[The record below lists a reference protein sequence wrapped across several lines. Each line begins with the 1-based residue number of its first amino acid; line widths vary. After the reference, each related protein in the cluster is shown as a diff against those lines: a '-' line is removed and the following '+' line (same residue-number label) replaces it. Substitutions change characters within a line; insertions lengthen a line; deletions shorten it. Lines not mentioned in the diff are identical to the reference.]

1 MSKLEIMDQSFLE
14 YALRL
19 AEGARAKLAEDR
31 KRLEELRTKQ
41 DQNPIPVASVSS
53 LIQSKP
59 G

>member
-1 MSKLEIMDQSFLE
+1 MDQSLLE
-14 YALRL
+14 YARRL

-31 KRLEELRTKQ
+31 KRLDELRTRQ
-41 DQNPIPVASVSS
+41 DQNLIPVASVSS